1 MEEIYTLEGLT
12 LREVRALRQG
22 LNTIQISGI
31 DAMFIATLQIKL
43 NDQIKQIENHIDEEE
58 RKEVEKQIEKILNW
72 DYYLNIYNHINKLW
86 QTGEKLL

>member
-12 LREVRALRQG
+12 LREVWALRQG

-43 NDQIKQIENHIDEEE
+43 NDQVKQIENHIDEEE
-58 RKEVEKQIEKILNW
+58 RKEVEKQIEKDTKPQPKSKRKNS
-72 DYYLNIYNHINKLW
+72 
-86 QTGEKLL
+86 

>member
-31 DAMFIATLQIKL
+31 DALFIATLQIKL

-58 RKEVEKQIEKILNW
+58 RKKIEKEIERDTKPQPKSKRKNS
-72 DYYLNIYNHINKLW
+72 
-86 QTGEKLL
+86 